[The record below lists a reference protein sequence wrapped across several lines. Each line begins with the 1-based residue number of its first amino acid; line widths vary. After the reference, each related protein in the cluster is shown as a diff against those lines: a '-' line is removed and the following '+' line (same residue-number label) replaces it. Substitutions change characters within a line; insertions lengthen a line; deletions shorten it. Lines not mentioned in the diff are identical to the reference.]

1 MECDLS
7 DTFDLNPFTGE
18 FDRIGKNNGS
28 GGSSGTTVSFVLSD
42 WVLVGGVY
50 RLDLQHN
57 LETLNVL
64 AEFFENSNI
73 QVFADRF
80 EVLNTNTIRIYTTM
94 DPDCRFEGKAVVVP
108 V

>member
-1 MECDLS
+1 MNTAKSASRTRAGAC
-7 DTFDLNPFTGE
+7 
-18 FDRIGKNNGS
+18 
-28 GGSSGTTVSFVLSD
+28 SSAASLRWCRCSSTPRFVLSD